1 MAKGEGN
8 IVVGMLLCWLLNAVH
23 LGIAAALLYR
33 GESRLPQLFILV
45 GAMGLLQLVYVVPIY
60 RLLKRHGKDSTAK
73 GLVIAAAITA
83 LLNAGGWGALRLYR

>member
-33 GESRLPQLFILV
+33 GESRLPHLFILV

-83 LLNAGGWGALRLYR
+83 LLNAGGWGTLRLYR